1 MKMKRFGFL
10 CRILA
15 LLCVCVLARHV
26 TAQTPAPV
34 AAQTPGSDRGMG
46 RETEARSPVE
56 WPAGPKRFA
65 LIIGVDKYDDSQIT
79 TLGGAAN
86 DAKALKDA
94 LVRYAGF
101 GEEQVT
107 LLASD
112 QPAERQPTRG
122 NILRRLS
129 NLRGVVPK
137 EGLLL
142 VAFSG
147 HGIEREQQ
155 AFLLPQDAQVSND
168 VELLEQTAIN
178 VTQIKSQI
186 KKLGLAQVVMILDA
200 CRNDP
205 GGRADADNPLT
216 AGFTRGFDFDVRNRE
231 VEAFATLYATAVGY
245 RAYEYTEKKQG
256 YFTWA
261 LVEGL
266 KGGAANSQG
275 EVTLSSLVSYLQDR
289 VPKRVQLDLGAGK
302 EQRPFAV
309 VEGYHADGLVVA
321 AVGHKPSAFKE
332 QNIRRLLEIT
342 RAAEIATIASN
353 QQLEYFKHTLPEGVP
368 PRVVTILKEE
378 LNAVDFVELL
388 LPIYDKHLS
397 DEEVNQLVAFYESP
411 LGRKVTGILPVIM
424 EEARMVG
431 EERGKLAGQRA
442 IDRMKAEHLLPDK

>member
-1 MKMKRFGFL
+1 MKRYNLL
-10 CRILA
+10 CRVLPLLFVCALA
-15 LLCVCVLARHV
+15 SHVLAQ
-26 TAQTPAPV
+26 TAAPV
-34 AAQTPGSDRGMG
+34 AGQTPVRERGMG
-46 RETEARSPVE
+46 RETEAQQPIA

-205 GGRADADNPLT
+205 GGRAGADNPLT

-231 VEAFATLYATAVGY
+231 VEAFATLYATAVGR

-266 KGGAANSQG
+266 KGGAANPQG

-309 VEGYHADGLVVA
+309 VEGYRADGLVVA

-353 QQLEYFKHTLPEGVP
+353 QQLESFKSTLPEGVP
-368 PRVVTILKEE
+368 PRVVAILREE
-378 LNAVDFVELL
+378 LNAVNYVELL
-388 LPIYDKHLS
+388 LPIYDKYLS
-397 DEEVNQLVAFYESP
+397 DEEVNQLVAFYDSP
-411 LGRKVTGILPVIM
+411 LGRKVTGSMPVIM
-424 EEARMVG
+424 AEAQVVG
-431 EERGKLAGQRA
+431 TKRGEVAGQRA
-442 IDRMKAEHLLPDK
+442 IERMKAEHLIPDK

>member
-1 MKMKRFGFL
+1 MKMNRSLFQVFGLFVMSL
-10 CRILA
+10 LA
-15 LLCVCVLARHV
+15 FGSN
-26 TAQTPAPV
+26 AQTAAPAQ
-34 AAQTPGSDRGMG
+34 AQDKGI
-46 RETEARSPVE
+46 ARDVVPPQRE

-65 LIIGVDKYDDSQIT
+65 LIIGVDRYDDTQIS

-86 DAKALKDA
+86 DARALRDS

-112 QPAERQPTRG
+112 QPTERQPTRG

-137 EGLLL
+137 DGLLL

-178 VTQIKSQI
+178 VTQIKAQI

-205 GGRADADNPLT
+205 GGRAEADNPLT
-216 AGFTRGFDFDVRNRE
+216 ATFTHGFDFDVQNRE
-231 VEAFATLYATAVGY
+231 VEAFATLYATAVGH

-261 LVEGL
+261 LVEAM
-266 KGGAANSQG
+266 KGGAANERG
-275 EVTLSSLVSYLQDR
+275 EVTLASLVRYLQDR

-309 VEGYHADGLVVA
+309 VEGYRADELVVA
-321 AVGHKPSAFKE
+321 AVGRKASAFKE

-342 RAAEIATIASN
+342 NAAQVATMTAN
-353 QQLEYFKHTLPEGVP
+353 QQFEYAKQSFPPEVP
-368 PRVVTILKEE
+368 PRAIEILKEE
-378 LNAVDFVELL
+378 LDAVNYVEMM
-388 LPIYDKHLS
+388 LPIYDKYLS
-397 DEEVNQLVAFYESP
+397 DEEVNELVRFYESP
-411 LGRKVTGILPVIM
+411 LGRKAIIAMPLIM
-424 EEARMVG
+424 EQARIVG
-431 EERGKLAGQRA
+431 EQRGLVAGQRA
-442 IDRMKAEHLLPDK
+442 IERIKAEKLLPNK